1 MDHIDRRQ
9 LLKHILIVGTV
20 GTGGLALSGCMGTTG
35 LGVGGIGV
43 GAGTKSKSKTK
54 STAIDASRARII
66 TSGHHVS
73 QGAAMTSAF
82 RASKGLGP
90 VRPNSKL
97 RRMAEGH
104 ALVMAKT
111 GKVQHAI
118 GFGDSFAKRLHA
130 SGYDA
135 LIAGENIA
143 GGFDTIEEAMQ
154 GWKDSPGH
162 RKNMLKPTI
171 NEIGIGVANN
181 PTTRLKTYWAMV
193 IAIEDGV

>member
-1 MDHIDRRQ
+1 MDQIGRR
-9 LLKHILIVGTV
+9 LFLRHVIMAGAVGASGLIL
-20 GTGGLALSGCMGTTG
+20 TGCISSSGIG
-35 LGVGGIGV
+35 LGTSSIDVGSS
-43 GAGTKSKSKTK
+43 TKQS
-54 STAIDASRARII
+54 SRVALDGKQARII
-66 TSGHHVS
+66 TNSHHVS
-73 QGAAMTSAF
+73 QGAALTSAF
-82 RASKGLGP
+82 RSSRGLGP

-118 GFGDSFAKRLHA
+118 GFGDSFARRLHA

-135 LIAGENIA
+135 RVAGENIA

-181 PTTRLKTYWAMV
+181 PTARLKNYWAMV
-193 IAIEDGV
+193 IAVQDLA

>member
-1 MDHIDRRQ
+1 MDHLDRRQ
-9 LLKHILIVGTV
+9 LLKHVLIIGAV
-20 GTGGLALSGCMGTTG
+20 GTGGAALSGC
-35 LGVGGIGV
+35 VGGIG
-43 GAGTKSKSKTK
+43 GIDLNASSKPKSKTR
-54 STAIDASRARII
+54 SLDASKARII
-66 TSGHHVS
+66 TNGYHVS
-73 QGAAMTSAF
+73 QGAALTSAF
-82 RASKGLGP
+82 RAGRGLGP

-111 GKVQHAI
+111 GKVQHSI
-118 GFGDSFAKRLHA
+118 GFGDSFARRLHA

-135 LIAGENIA
+135 LVAGENIA

-181 PTTRLKTYWAMV
+181 PTARLKTYWAMV
-193 IAIEDGV
+193 IAIEDRA

>member
-1 MDHIDRRQ
+1 MAHLDRRQ
-9 LLKHILIVGTV
+9 LLNRILII
-20 GTGGLALSGCMGTTG
+20 GGMGAGGITLSGCVGSAG

-43 GAGTKSKSKTK
+43 GASSKPNSKSKSQ
-54 STAIDASRARII
+54 ALDASKARII
-66 TSGHHVS
+66 TNGHHVS
-73 QGAAMTSAF
+73 QGAALTSAF
-82 RASKGLGP
+82 RAGRGLGP

-118 GFGDSFAKRLHA
+118 GFGDSFARRLHA

-135 LIAGENIA
+135 LVAGENIA

-171 NEIGIGVANN
+171 NEIGIGVARN
-181 PTTRLKTYWAMV
+181 PTARLKTYWAMV
-193 IAIEDGV
+193 IAIEDRA

>member
-1 MDHIDRRQ
+1 MDHMDRRQ
-9 LLKHILIVGTV
+9 LLRHVLIIGAVGA
-20 GTGGLALSGCMGTTG
+20 GGITLSGCVGGAG

-43 GAGTKSKSKTK
+43 GAGTKAKSKTK
-54 STAIDASRARII
+54 ALDASRARII
-66 TSGHHVS
+66 TNNHHIS

-82 RASKGLGP
+82 RAGRGLGS
-90 VRPNSKL
+90 VRPNNKL

-118 GFGDSFAKRLHA
+118 GFGDSFERRLHA

-162 RKNMLKPTI
+162 RKNMLKPRI

-181 PTTRLKTYWAMV
+181 PTARLKNYWAMV
-193 IAIEDGV
+193 IAIEDRA